1 MEERTD
7 WVVRLGREEWMRFTY
22 ERPDDHALQLL
33 GSVTRGPQTGA
44 LAVDQDGQYL
54 QVNGDYTSPLTS
66 SQLRQ
71 AVAAA
76 KKSAW
81 APFLPTRPE
90 VTRVPV
96 VTIKRR
102 RVVPPAD
109 MATADLSLR
118 ESATS

>member
-7 WVVRLGREEWMRFTY
+7 WVVRLGREEWLRFTY
-22 ERPDDHALQLL
+22 ERPLDHALQLL

-54 QVNGDYTSPLTS
+54 QINGDYASPLTS

-76 KKSAW
+76 KKSAR
-81 APFLPTRPE
+81 APFAPARQEATC
-90 VTRVPV
+90 VPV

-102 RVVPPAD
+102 RLVPPAG
-109 MATADLSLR
+109 TAKGDA
-118 ESATS
+118 SARKFASS